1 MKYQIHGESRIGK
14 RAVNQD
20 RIAWRATP
28 GAILMVVADGMGG
41 HAHGEVA
48 AQVAVD
54 YLSDAFEHQAK
65 PTLPDPFQFLAQCFN
80 GAHAAITRVAGLR
93 KLSEVP
99 RTTCVACV
107 IQDGLAHW
115 VHAGDARLYLL
126 RGNRIFQRSRD
137 HTRVQLL
144 LEQGLID
151 EAGAKAHPDRHRV
164 YSCLGG
170 TASEK
175 GESPQMDFSAKT
187 PLLPGDVIAL
197 CSDGVWGPA
206 GDHRIVRCLTE
217 IRPPQSVIQL
227 LNDAEEKAGER
238 ADNLSL
244 IALRWDTPSP
254 YAAQLG
260 SPSDEDIER
269 AIDQI
274 RGIIRPSQNSAQ

>member
-1 MKYQIHGESRIGK
+1 MKYLIHGESRIGQ
-14 RAVNQD
+14 RASNQD
-20 RIAWRATP
+20 RIAWRMTSD
-28 GAILMVVADGMGG
+28 AILMVVADGMGG

-48 AQVAVD
+48 AQVTVD
-54 YLSDAFEHQAK
+54 YISDAFEHQAK
-65 PTLPDPFQFLAQCFN
+65 PTLADPFLFLAQCFN
-80 GAHAAITRVAGLR
+80 GAHAAIARVAGLR
-93 KLSEVP
+93 KLSEIP

-126 RGNRIFQRSRD
+126 RDGRIAQRSRD
-137 HTRVQLL
+137 HTRVQLM

-151 EAGAKAHPDRHRV
+151 EAGAKTHPDRHRV

-170 TASEK
+170 GDA
-175 GESPQMDFSAKT
+175 ESPQMDFSAKT
-187 PLLPGDVIAL
+187 PLLPGDVVAL

-206 GDHRIVRCLTE
+206 GDHRLVRRLTE
-217 IRPPQSVIQL
+217 TPPPHSVVQL
-227 LNDAEEKAGER
+227 LDDAEHKAGGR

-244 IALRWDTPSP
+244 IVLRWETPSP

-274 RGIIRPSQNSAQ
+274 RGIIRPLQNTAQ